1 MSAVLQHTDP
11 TVLLTR
17 AHAVVDELQGLEL
30 TGLNEEQLLG
40 YWRELERLRRRL
52 PTLDHALILEGE
64 GRGLPDTHH
73 VRGMGQLLRGL
84 LRLDPHEAAGR
95 VRAAEAGGA
104 RRAMTG
110 QALPAIYPAVAAA
123 QAAGTISERHAR
135 VVVDTIDK
143 LPDAVQA
150 VEGARVES
158 DLVGYAGQFDPV
170 QLGKLALRI
179 SAYLDPDGRLKD
191 VDYRAK
197 HRDLTTRARPDGS
210 GTLTGELTAEAM
222 ELLLLHFDALA
233 APQPEVDGVK
243 DPRSA
248 GQRRHD
254 ALLEALKLNV
264 RAQQLPSVAGVSATI
279 VMTMSQE
286 AYETGQGLARTAHD
300 ALVPASEAFRWAGG
314 DYRLMNVVIDR
325 TQGVT
330 AYSSIQRLFTEQQ
343 RLAMIATDGPGCT
356 FPNCPTPIHWCQ
368 IDHTIDFADGGP
380 TSVTHGVPAC
390 RHHNNDAKKQG
401 WKSTRING
409 RAAWIPPPWID
420 RQQKPRYNLLHN
432 TDPP

>member
-11 TVLLTR
+11 AVALSR
-17 AHAVVDELQGLEL
+17 AYAAVDELQALDL

-52 PTLDHALILEGE
+52 PTLDHALILEAE

-73 VRGMGQLLRGL
+73 VRGMSQLLRGL

-123 QAAGTISERHAR
+123 QAAGSISERHAR
-135 VVVDTIDK
+135 VVVDTIEK
-143 LPDAVQA
+143 LPDGVRAEHGTQT
-150 VEGARVES
+150 ET
-158 DLVGYAGQFDPV
+158 DLVEFAGRFDPV

-191 VDYRAK
+191 VDYRER
-197 HRDLTTRARPDGS
+197 HRDLTLHTRPDGS
-210 GTLTGELTAEAM
+210 SHGKVEFTAELT
-222 ELLLLHFDALA
+222 ELLRLHFDAFA
-233 APQPEVDGVK
+233 APKPAVDGVK
-243 DPRSA
+243 DPRTA

-264 RAQQLPSVAGVSATI
+264 RAQQLPTVAGVTATI
-279 VMTMSQE
+279 VMTMTQQ
-286 AYETGQGLARTAHD
+286 AYETGQGLARTGHG
-300 ALVPASEAFRWAGG
+300 ALVPASEALRWAGG
-314 DYRLMNVVIDR
+314 DYRLMAMVIDKIK
-325 TQGVT
+325 GIT

-343 RLAMIATDGPGCT
+343 RLVLAAVDGGCT
-356 FPNCPTPIHWCQ
+356 FPNCPMPAACCE
-368 IDHTIDFADGGP
+368 IDHSIDHAKGGL
-380 TSVTHGVPAC
+380 TRVDYGLLAC
-390 RHHNNDAKKQG
+390 HHHNVDAKRQG
-401 WKSTRING
+401 WQSTRING

-420 RQQKPRYNLLHN
+420 PEQKPRYNQLHN
-432 TDPP
+432 PEPL